1 MTLLTNCRLISWR
14 QKAVI
19 ECYILF
25 ALLPWIVVSLVTR
38 SPANFQPIGTFF
50 GLAGCIAADCENE
63 PLALRLMD
71 ISLANFYGDI
81 SKDTGYALFASA
93 KAGILFNQDV
103 PALVLPL
110 DQQILEINTRVFGP
124 NHQRSVERMAYVAA
138 DLLRL
143 GRFNEGIPLAE
154 ETASAARKLLPATK
168 LALRYTQH
176 ELSKA
181 YLLTGQIQRA
191 EPAALE
197 AYSLARQLYGE
208 KDLHTAIAI
217 SVLGDIHLEQG
228 RYSEAAA
235 AYQKEVEIERSLGGI
250 DPEWKTIGQMDLAHS
265 RIKQG
270 KTIGIDQQIKEWLKK
285 APSAKSVAF
294 KRELGTL
301 CLLTHKYED
310 AQWLLSL
317 SLKQSQAI
325 LGPRH
330 PLTQVTMLRLAELYF
345 AQGKP
350 ETAHELACQIIKM
363 NGGIEHARG
372 ANCASTLNLLGE
384 IREQKGQ
391 ASEAQHLYLKT
402 IQVRMMDVGERAPKT
417 MEIGNNLV
425 RIDEARGDNLF
436 ITF

>member
-1 MTLLTNCRLISWR
+1 M
-14 QKAVI
+14 
-19 ECYILF
+19 
-25 ALLPWIVVSLVTR
+25 SLATR

-50 GLAGCIAADCENE
+50 GLAGCIAADCKNE

-71 ISLANFYGDI
+71 ISLDNFYGDI
-81 SKDTGYALFASA
+81 SKDTGYALFARA
-93 KAGILFNQDV
+93 KANMLFNQDV
-103 PALVLPL
+103 PEQELPL
-110 DQQILEINTRVFGP
+110 DQQILAIDSQVCGP
-124 NHQRSVERMAYVAA
+124 DHHESVRAMACVAG

-143 GRFNEGIPLAE
+143 ERFNEGIPLAE
-154 ETASAARKLLPATK
+154 ETATAARKLLPATK
-168 LALRYTQH
+168 LTLRYTQH
-176 ELSKA
+176 ELSYA
-181 YLLTGQIQRA
+181 YLLTGRIQRA
-191 EPAALE
+191 EPSALE

-208 KDLHTAIAI
+208 KDLRTAIAI
-217 SVLGDIHLEQG
+217 SVLGDIYLEQG

-235 AYQKEVEIERSLGGI
+235 AYQKEVEIEQSLSGI
-250 DPEWKTIGQMDLAHS
+250 DPERKAIAQMDLAHA

-270 KTIGIDQQIKEWLKK
+270 KTIGLDNQIKEWLKK

-301 CLLTHKYED
+301 CLLDHKYED
-310 AQWLLSL
+310 AHCLLSL

-345 AQGKP
+345 AQGWLEP
-350 ETAHELACQIIKM
+350 AQELADQIIKM
-363 NGGIEHARG
+363 NAGIEHARG
-372 ANCASTLNLLGE
+372 ANCASTLNLLGQ

-391 ASEAQHLYLKT
+391 ASEAQHLYLKV
-402 IQVRMMDVGERAPKT
+402 IQVRMMDVGARAPKT
-417 MEIGNNLV
+417 MEIGNNPV